1 MTAAS
6 LGRQA
11 RQLTKGFTARLT
23 GTAERGPDHG
33 PDRRVP
39 HRDSYDVAD
48 PRARPWSRI
57 GDGSVGAG
65 IAHREALLEAAEE
78 QYHRGWKENPGTIVR
93 AARARRDALQAELDG
108 YAAASPAEIPVGRPA
123 AARMELSKLKADIER
138 ADRRL
143 RRTDLT
149 VLKALLHHLD
159 FATGRLFPTLATIA
173 QVAGCHVNAVKNGL
187 ARLRAHGLLSWKRRT
202 IRTGAVGERGPQ
214 REQTSNAY
222 YFEHREKMPR
232 RLWQRY
238 SQILTMK
245 LRRLGNVPAA
255 LQRAPERA
263 HDATQAAVGATG
275 LRQAVASLGASICNA
290 RT

>member
-1 MTAAS
+1 MSQVPAH
-6 LGRQA
+6 LA
-11 RQLTKGFTARLT
+11 RGLLKSVTSHLT
-23 GTAERGPDHG
+23 GNAERGPDHG
-33 PDRRVP
+33 PGRRVP
-39 HRDSYDVAD
+39 HRESYDVAD

-65 IAHREALLEAAEE
+65 IAHSEALMLAAEE
-78 QYHRGWKENPGTIVR
+78 QYRQGWKDNPGAAVR
-93 AARARRDALQAELDG
+93 AARARRDALEEELDL
-108 YAAASPAEIPVGRPA
+108 YAAASPADVPVGRPA

-159 FATGRLFPTLATIA
+159 FATGRLFPTLETIA

-187 ARLRAHGLLSWKRRT
+187 MRLKAHGLIAWKRRT
-202 IRTGAVGERGPQ
+202 IRTDNEGERGPQ

-238 SQILTMK
+238 SQILTQK
-245 LRRLGNVPAA
+245 LRRLGSVPAW
-255 LQRAPERA
+255 LQGAPQGA
-263 HDATQAAVGATG
+263 HEAVPAVAGVSG
-275 LRQAVASLGASICNA
+275 LREAIASFGFSISNA

>member
-1 MTAAS
+1 MSHVPAHF
-6 LGRQA
+6 A
-11 RQLTKGFTARLT
+11 RGLLKSVTSHLT
-23 GTAERGPDHG
+23 GNAARGPDHG
-33 PDRRVP
+33 TDRRVP

-65 IAHREALLEAAEE
+65 IAHSEALMLAAEE
-78 QYHRGWKENPGTIVR
+78 QYRQGWKDNPGAAVR
-93 AARARRDALQAELDG
+93 AARARRNALEEELAL
-108 YAAASPAEIPVGRPA
+108 YAAASPADVPVGRPA

-159 FATGRLFPTLATIA
+159 FSTGRLFPTLETIA

-187 ARLRAHGLLSWKRRT
+187 VRLKAHGLVAWKRRT
-202 IRTGAVGERGPQ
+202 IRTDNEGERGPQ

-238 SQILTMK
+238 SQILTQK
-245 LRRLGNVPAA
+245 LRRLGNVPAG
-255 LQRAPERA
+255 LQGAPQGA
-263 HDATQAAVGATG
+263 HEAIPAVAGVSG
-275 LRQAVASLGASICNA
+275 LREAIASFGFSISNA